1 MTAAGVGLSWGDDP
15 LGQSLVRLLGD
26 RTARKLER
34 ELGLSTARELVDHL
48 PRRWIERGELTPI
61 VSLPVGEQ
69 VTIVARVTS
78 VSRRQMR
85 SRRGFLVDVAVTDEH
100 PDRPSSLEI
109 AFFNSHDA
117 LRRLSPGTRAM
128 FHGRTALYRGQLTL
142 NNSDFTVL
150 DESVDPAV
158 EDLGPV
164 PVYPA
169 TGKLS
174 SWVLRSCIETVMDAV
189 DWDAVADPVPT
200 DLLAAGADRGGAPLP
215 GLTEAYRQVHRP
227 QTLEQA
233 LRAKRRFA
241 LNEALIL
248 QASLGL
254 RRADASTHIGSPAPQ
269 RPGGLLEVLDQRL
282 PFELT
287 AGQRSA
293 GERISAEL
301 ASGQPM
307 SRLLQGEV
315 GSGKTLVALRAMLHM
330 VDNGGQAAL
339 VAPTE
344 VLAQQHHRSL
354 LAALGPLGEAG
365 TLAAGN
371 GPSTSV
377 VLVTGSMPTAQRRR
391 ALLAIA
397 SGEAGIVV
405 GTHALFSEQMQFAD
419 LRLAVVDEQHRFGVD
434 QREAL
439 RSANPG
445 IHLLVMSAT
454 PIPRSVAMTVFGDL
468 DLTVLEGLPSG
479 RQPVATH
486 VARMAHGPRIITRV
500 WELIA
505 EQVHAGHQAFVVC
518 PKIDPS
524 DPGVEPEPTDQAPGG
539 PDGLE
544 DRRHDAAVEEMLPR
558 LRGLPALQGLTIER
572 LHGRMSPAEQD
583 DVMGR
588 FARGQ
593 IDVLVATT
601 VVEVGVD
608 VPNATVMAILDADAF
623 GLSTLHQL
631 RGRVG
636 RGTAASVCLLATRR
650 PDGHPALERL
660 EVVASTQ
667 DGLQIARADL
677 QLRGEGDVTG
687 AAQHG
692 GSRLKVLS
700 VLRHAD
706 LIELCADWVACRL
719 AEPGRL
725 DGHPVLLSAVQ
736 RWEQGHAEA
745 ADYLER
751 G

>member
-1 MTAAGVGLSWGDDP
+1 MTAASTGMNAGADP
-15 LGQSLVRLLGD
+15 LGQPLVGLLGD
-26 RTARKLER
+26 RTARRLET
-34 ELGLSTARELVDHL
+34 ELGLTTVRELVDHL

-61 VSLPVGEQ
+61 SSLPVEEQ
-69 VTIVARVTS
+69 VTIVARVSS

-85 SRRGFLVDVAVTDEH
+85 SRRGFLVDVTVTDEH
-100 PDRPSSLEI
+100 PGRPASLEM

-117 LRRLSPGTRAM
+117 LRRLSSGTRAM

-142 NNSDFTVL
+142 NNPDFTVL
-150 DESVDPAV
+150 DESVDPAGQ
-158 EDLGPV
+158 DLGPV

-174 SWVLRSCIETVMDAV
+174 SWVLRNCIQTVMEAV
-189 DWDAVADPVPT
+189 DWDTVPDPVPE
-200 DLLAAGADRGGAPLP
+200 DLLAQGADRAGAPLP
-215 GLTEAYRQVHRP
+215 GLAQAYRQAHRP
-227 QTLEQA
+227 ETVVDA
-233 LRAKRRFA
+233 HRARRRFA
-241 LNEALIL
+241 LHEALIL

-254 RRADASTHIGSPAPQ
+254 RRAESAGHTGTPAVD
-269 RPGGLLEVLDQRL
+269 RAGGLREALDRRL

-287 AGQRSA
+287 FGQRGA

-301 ASGQPM
+301 ASGRPM

-315 GSGKTLVALRAMLHM
+315 GSGKTLVALRAMLQV

-354 LAALGPLGEAG
+354 LDALGPLAQAG
-365 TLAAGN
+365 TLTAGDR
-371 GPSTSV
+371 PATSV
-377 VLVTGSMPTAQRRR
+377 VLVTGSMPTAQRRT
-391 ALLAIA
+391 ALLKIA

-405 GTHALFSEQMQFAD
+405 GTHALFSEQMQFAN

-486 VARMAHGPRIITRV
+486 VARMAHGPRIIARV

-505 EQVHAGHQAFVVC
+505 EQARAGHQAFVVC

-524 DPGVEPEPTDQAPGG
+524 DPGMGPEPSDQRTGAAE
-539 PDGLE
+539 GLE
-544 DRRHDAAVEEMLPR
+544 DRRHDAAVEEMVPR
-558 LRGLPALQGLTIER
+558 LRGLPVLQGLTIER
-572 LHGRMSPAEQD
+572 LHGRMSPADQD

-725 DGHPVLLSAVQ
+725 DGHPVLLSAVR